1 MFGVGTLINAA
12 VVMVGGLLGGF
23 GCSRLPQRF
32 QDTFRTALGL
42 GVSFIGLQM
51 ALGSVVV
58 SADLAEA
65 GRGSG
70 LPQPVITVVALVAGG
85 TLGELIQ
92 LEVNLERLGHW
103 LQAIARSRRSSRQVP
118 DPPHESA
125 NGFVFA
131 STLFCVG
138 GMAIVGPIQDAFGHP
153 HVLYIKSLVDG
164 FTAMLLGGP
173 MGFGVAW
180 SSVSILLFQGS
191 ITLVAFHLSPLLT
204 ETVLSQ
210 ISTTGGILIFAIGI
224 DLLGLFS
231 LPVGKMIPA
240 VFTAAVLAGIVD

>member
-1 MFGVGTLINAA
+1 MLGVGTLVNAA
-12 VVMVGGLLGGF
+12 VVMVGGLLGTF
-23 GCSRLPQRF
+23 GCSRLPHRF

-58 SADLAEA
+58 SANLADA
-65 GRGSG
+65 GKGSG
-70 LPQPVITVVALVAGG
+70 LLQPVITVVALVAGG
-85 TLGELIQ
+85 TLGELIK

-103 LQAIARSRRSSRQVP
+103 LQATARNRRRYRQVP

-180 SSVSILLFQGS
+180 SSVSILLFQGTL
-191 ITLVAFHLSPLLT
+191 TLVAFHLSPLLT
-204 ETVLSQ
+204 ATVLSQ
-210 ISTTGGILIFAIGI
+210 ISTTGGLLILTIGI
-224 DLLGLFS
+224 DLLGLLR
-231 LPVGKMIPA
+231 LPVCKMLPA
-240 VFTAAVLAGIVD
+240 VFIAAILAGLVG